1 MPHFNEFRMN
11 EELLGKVLVARK
23 NFDLSATDDEQMEVR
38 KFINE
43 LEEEKRTEKKS
54 FKLRFLELITGK
66 KLVQFKDQ
74 FGKKIIREYTP
85 ETGLKPEL
93 HISITLDRQIDFG
106 DDVNE
111 WRRYIHEENIRS
123 EQKRID
129 KRRQAKEHATIVSIY
144 AEIIYKKMMKIN

>member
-43 LEEEKRTEKKS
+43 LEEEKRVQKKS
-54 FKLRFLELITGK
+54 LKIRILEFITGK
-66 KLVQFKDQ
+66 KLIQFKDQ
-74 FGKKIIREYTP
+74 FGQKIIREYTP
-85 ETGLKPEL
+85 ETELKPEL
-93 HISITLDRQIDFG
+93 NVSITIDRQIDFG
-106 DDVNE
+106 DDVNK
-111 WRRYIHEENIRS
+111 WRKYIHEENIRS

-129 KRRQAKEHATIVSIY
+129 KGRQAKQRQDIVIAYSIL
-144 AEIIYKKMMKIN
+144 INKKMMKIN

>member
-11 EELLGKVLVARK
+11 EDLLGKVLVARK
-23 NFDLSATDDEQMEVR
+23 NVDLSATDDEQMEVR

-66 KLVQFKDQ
+66 KLIEFKDQ

-85 ETGLKPEL
+85 ETDLKPEL

-129 KRRQAKEHATIVSIY
+129 KRRQAKEHAAIVSIY
-144 AEIIYKKMMKIN
+144 AEIINKKMMKIN

>member
-23 NFDLSATDDEQMEVR
+23 NVDLSATDDEQMEVR

-54 FKLRFLELITGK
+54 LKLRFLELVTGK
-66 KLVQFKDQ
+66 KLVEFKDQ

-85 ETGLKPEL
+85 ETELKPEL

-129 KRRQAKEHATIVSIY
+129 KRRQAKDHAAIVSIY
-144 AEIIYKKMMKIN
+144 AEVIHKKMMKIN

>member
-1 MPHFNEFRMN
+1 MPHFNEFRTN
-11 EELLGKVLVARK
+11 EDLLGKVLVARK
-23 NFDLSATDDEQMEVR
+23 NVDLSATDDENMEVR

-43 LEEEKRTEKKS
+43 MEEERRTQKKS
-54 FKLRFLELITGK
+54 LKLRLLELMTGK
-66 KLVQFKDQ
+66 KLIEFKDQ
-74 FGKKIIREYTP
+74 FGKKIIREYEPDT
-85 ETGLKPEL
+85 ELKPQL

-129 KRRQAKEHATIVSIY
+129 KRRQAKEHAAIVSIY
-144 AEIIYKKMMKIN
+144 AEIISRKMMKIN

>member
-23 NFDLSATDDEQMEVR
+23 NVDLSATDDEQMEVR

-54 FKLRFLELITGK
+54 LKLRFLELVTGK
-66 KLVQFKDQ
+66 KLVEFKDQ

-85 ETGLKPEL
+85 ETELKPEL

-129 KRRQAKEHATIVSIY
+129 KCRQAKDHAAIVSIY
-144 AEIIYKKMMKIN
+144 AEVIHKKMMKIN